1 MTEDRILVVTDQ
13 LPYPP
18 RNSVTLPLFHLV
30 EQLRRSHAVQ
40 ICLLQGPGGEDQR
53 PWLADN
59 ERRFGPVLRV
69 VQPRRGLLA
78 RLWHELTGRD
88 MAEHG
93 WRAWSPGIPKELDAA
108 ADDAQVLVTPLSA
121 VARWRVVCE
130 SLPDMRPNTQVALVN
145 DCRAAAYRWRLQA
158 RVPGLKPLLLALLDR
173 LRSPLVAR
181 IEAQLLRPYRRVL
194 LQTEADRTAMRRL
207 VGEGTGRRSRLA
219 PNGVRAE
226 LFDVRPRR
234 NPRVLLVAELGG
246 DAGRTAE
253 WLVRDVWP
261 LVRERCPQAEL
272 SIVGRSAG
280 AVLRKLVAA
289 APGAHHEDHVS
300 DLVAE
305 YTDCG
310 VIWSPVFGG
319 FGLIN
324 KTLEGMACGLPV
336 VGGLAAFNG
345 LAGFK
350 NWVHGV
356 GLEAPDARAMAEA
369 TARLLESPE
378 QAARM
383 GDAGRALVYGSFG
396 WERAAD
402 VVRRAFDRRD
412 PTISRTVPRR
422 GMVMPSSPYS

>member
-1 MTEDRILVVTDQ
+1 MSEDRILVVTDQ

-40 ICLLQGPGGEDQR
+40 ICLIQGAGSEDQR

-59 ERRFGPVLRV
+59 ERRFGPVIRV
-69 VQPRRGLLA
+69 VLPRRGLLA
-78 RLWHELTGRD
+78 RIWGELSGRD
-88 MAEHG
+88 MVEHG
-93 WRAWSPGIPKELDAA
+93 WRAWSHGIPKGLDEA

-121 VARWRVVCE
+121 VARWRVVCD

-145 DCRAAAYRWRLQA
+145 DCRAAAYRWQLNSRE
-158 RVPGLKPLLLALLDR
+158 PGLMALLKAVLDR
-173 LRSPLVAR
+173 LRSPLIAR
-181 IEAQLLRPYRRVL
+181 IEAHLLRPYRRVL

-226 LFDVRPRR
+226 LFDVRPQRSQ
-234 NPRVLLVAELGG
+234 RVLLVAELGG
-246 DAGRTAE
+246 EPGRMAE
-253 WLVRDVWP
+253 WLAREVWPQVRD
-261 LVRERCPQAEL
+261 RCPRAEL
-272 SIVGRSAG
+272 SVIGRSAS
-280 AVLRKLVAA
+280 ASLRK
-289 APGAHHEDHVS
+289 
-300 DLVAE
+300 LVAE

-356 GLEAPDARAMAEA
+356 GLEAPDAKAMAEA

-378 QAARM
+378 QGARM
-383 GDAGRALVYGSFG
+383 GDAARALVHGSFG

-412 PTISRTVPRR
+412 PTISRTVPRG
-422 GMVMPSSPYS
+422 GMVMPQQPF

>member
-40 ICLLQGPGGEDQR
+40 ICLLQGPGSEDQR
-53 PWLADN
+53 AWLADN
-59 ERRFGPVLRV
+59 ERRFGPVIRV
-69 VQPRRGLLA
+69 VLPRNGLLA
-78 RLWHELTGRD
+78 RIWQELTGRE

-93 WRAWSPGIPKELDAA
+93 WRAWSHGIPKELDAA

-121 VARWRVVCE
+121 VARWRVVCD

-145 DCRAAAYRWRLQA
+145 DCRAAAYRWHLQA
-158 RVPGLKPLLLALLDR
+158 REPGLKSLLMAVLDR
-173 LRSPLVAR
+173 LRAPLIAR
-181 IEAQLLRPYRRVL
+181 IEALLLRPYRRVL

-226 LFDVRPRR
+226 LFEVRPQRSQ
-234 NPRVLLVAELGG
+234 RVLLVAELGG
-246 DAGRTAE
+246 EHGRMAE
-253 WLVRDVWP
+253 WLTREVWP

-272 SIVGRSAG
+272 SVIGRSAG
-280 AVLRKLVAA
+280 PALRKLVAA
-289 APGAHHEDHVS
+289 AAGAHHEDHAP

-324 KTLEGMACGLPV
+324 KTLEGMACGLPE

-345 LAGFK
+345 MAGFK

-356 GLEAPDARAMAEA
+356 GLEAPDAKAMAEA

-378 QAARM
+378 QGARM
-383 GDAGRALVYGSFG
+383 GDAARALVHGSFG

-422 GMVMPSSPYS
+422 GIVMPHPYP

>member
-1 MTEDRILVVTDQ
+1 MIEDRILVVTDQ

-40 ICLLQGPGGEDQR
+40 ICLIQGPGGADQR

-59 ERRFGPVLRV
+59 ETRFGPILRV
-69 VQPRRGLLA
+69 VLPRRGLFA
-78 RLWHELTGRD
+78 RIWHELTGRE

-93 WRAWSPGIPKELDAA
+93 WRAWSPGLPKELDAA

-121 VARWRVVCE
+121 VARWRVVCD
-130 SLPDMRPNTQVALVN
+130 SLPDMRPNTLVALVN
-145 DCRAAAYRWRLQA
+145 DCRAATYRGRLQT
-158 RVPGLKPLLLALLDR
+158 REPGLMPWLTALLDR
-173 LRSPLVAR
+173 LRAPFIAR

-207 VGEGTGRRSRLA
+207 VGEGTGRRSRLS

-226 LFDVRPRR
+226 LFGVRPKRSQ
-234 NPRVLLVAELGG
+234 RVLLVAELGG
-246 DAGRTAE
+246 ENARMAE

-272 SIVGRSAG
+272 SVIGRSAG
-280 AVLRKLVAA
+280 PSLRKLLAS
-289 APGAHHEDHVS
+289 APGAHHQDHAT

-305 YTDCG
+305 YTECG
-310 VIWSPVFGG
+310 VIWCPIFGG

-324 KTLEGMACGLPV
+324 KTLEGMACALPV

-345 LAGFK
+345 LSGFK

-356 GLEAPDARAMAEA
+356 GLEAPDAKAMAEA
-369 TARLLESPE
+369 TARLLLSPE
-378 QAARM
+378 QGERM
-383 GDAGRALVYGSFG
+383 GESARALVHGGFG

-422 GMVMPSSPYS
+422 AGVMPQTFP

>member
-40 ICLLQGPGGEDQR
+40 ICLLQGEGSEDQR

-59 ERRFGPVLRV
+59 ERRFGPVIRV
-69 VQPRRGLLA
+69 VLPRRGLMA
-78 RLWHELTGRD
+78 RIWGELTGRD
-88 MAEHG
+88 MVEHG
-93 WRAWSPGIPKELDAA
+93 WRAWSHGIPKELDTA

-121 VARWRVVCE
+121 VARWRVVCD
-130 SLPDMRPNTQVALVN
+130 SLPDMRPNTQVALVK
-145 DCRAAAYRWRLQA
+145 DCRAAAYRWQLQS
-158 RVPGLKPLLLALLDR
+158 REPGLKALLMAVLDR
-173 LRSPLVAR
+173 LRSPLIAR

-226 LFDVRPRR
+226 LFDVRPQRSQ
-234 NPRVLLVAELGG
+234 RVLLVAELGG
-246 DAGRTAE
+246 EPGRMAE
-253 WLVRDVWP
+253 WLTSEVWP
-261 LVRERCPQAEL
+261 LVRERCPKAEL
-272 SIVGRSAG
+272 SVIGRSAG
-280 AVLRKLVAA
+280 ASLRKLLAA
-289 APGAHHEDHVS
+289 TPGAHHEDHAP

-356 GLEAPDARAMAEA
+356 GLEAPDAKAMAEA

-378 QAARM
+378 QGARM
-383 GDAGRALVYGSFG
+383 GDAARALVHGSFG

-412 PTISRTVPRR
+412 PTISRTVPRS
-422 GMVMPSSPYS
+422 GMVMPHQHL

>member
-18 RNSVTLPLFHLV
+18 RNSVTLPLFHMV

-53 PWLADN
+53 AWMADN

-69 VQPRRGLLA
+69 VLPRRGLLA
-78 RLWHELTGRD
+78 RLWGEITGRD
-88 MAEHG
+88 MVEHG

-130 SLPDMRPNTQVALVN
+130 TLPDMRPNTQVALVN
-145 DCRAAAYRWRLQA
+145 ECLAAAYRWRLQT
-158 RVPGLKPLLLALLDR
+158 REPGLKSLLMAVLDR
-173 LRSPLVAR
+173 LRAPLIAR
-181 IEAQLLRPYRRVL
+181 IEAKLLRPYRRVL

-207 VGEGTGRRSRLA
+207 VGEGTGRRSRLS
-219 PNGVRAE
+219 PNGVPAE
-226 LFDVRPRR
+226 LFEVRPKRT
-234 NPRVLLVAELGG
+234 PRVLLVTELGG
-246 DAGRTAE
+246 EPGRMAE

-261 LVRERCPQAEL
+261 LVREHSPQAEL
-272 SIVGRSAG
+272 SIVGRSAS
-280 AVLRKLVAA
+280 AALRKLVAST
-289 APGAHHEDHVS
+289 PGAHHDDHAP

-305 YTDCG
+305 YSDCG
-310 VIWSPVFGG
+310 VIWSPVFNG

-369 TARLLESPE
+369 TARLLDSPE
-378 QAARM
+378 QGARM
-383 GDAGRALVYGSFG
+383 GEAARALVHGSFG
-396 WERAAD
+396 WEIAAD

-422 GMVMPSSPYS
+422 GMVMPHPYP

>member
-1 MTEDRILVVTDQ
+1 
-13 LPYPP
+13 
-18 RNSVTLPLFHLV
+18 
-30 EQLRRSHAVQ
+30 
-40 ICLLQGPGGEDQR
+40 
-53 PWLADN
+53 
-59 ERRFGPVLRV
+59 
-69 VQPRRGLLA
+69 
-78 RLWHELTGRD
+78 
-88 MAEHG
+88 
-93 WRAWSPGIPKELDAA
+93 
-108 ADDAQVLVTPLSA
+108 
-121 VARWRVVCE
+121 
-130 SLPDMRPNTQVALVN
+130 
-145 DCRAAAYRWRLQA
+145 
-158 RVPGLKPLLLALLDR
+158 LLDR
-173 LRSPLVAR
+173 LRAPLIAR
-181 IEAQLLRPYRRVL
+181 IEAHLLRPYRRVL

-226 LFDVRPRR
+226 LFDVRPQRSQ
-234 NPRVLLVAELGG
+234 RVLLVAELGG
-246 DAGRTAE
+246 EHGRMAE
-253 WLVRDVWP
+253 WLTREVWP
-261 LVRERCPQAEL
+261 LVRQRCPQAEL
-272 SIVGRSAG
+272 SVIGRSAG
-280 AVLRKLVAA
+280 PALRKLVAA
-289 APGAHHEDHVS
+289 TPGAHHADHAP

-356 GLEAPDARAMAEA
+356 GLEAPDAKAMAEA

-378 QAARM
+378 QGARM
-383 GDAGRALVYGSFG
+383 GDAARALVHGGFG

-422 GMVMPSSPYS
+422 GMVMPHPYP